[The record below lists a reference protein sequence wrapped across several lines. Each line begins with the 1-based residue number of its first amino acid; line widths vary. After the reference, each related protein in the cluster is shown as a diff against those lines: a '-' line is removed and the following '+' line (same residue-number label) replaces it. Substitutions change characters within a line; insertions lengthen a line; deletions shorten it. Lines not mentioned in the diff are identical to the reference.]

1 MGSHTSA
8 FMDSGFRRNDGNSP
22 NLPPRR
28 GRISALAAG
37 LDARPE
43 IKARAGRVF
52 VPMPPIRRRLR
63 AAAFVFLGLA
73 AAGAPALAQN
83 ETANTIGPPQLK
95 DFTLPGQR
103 TTPPATPPPATTPPP
118 VAVPRTPPATVA
130 RTPPGTAPAPAAD
143 RPAAPP
149 RPSSPAPRADTA
161 PAAAAPPPTATEPAP
176 GTGAPPVAQVP
187 AAPLPAPEAAAPE
200 PAPAAPEA
208 QGLSWLWPA
217 AGGALVLVLAAFFLL
232 RRRRGLAKREE
243 ERDSA
248 REQIGGVLFG
258 AREPEPEPEQEPG
271 LRPELEPAAPA
282 PAAPRPWLE
291 RDIVPE
297 RAAATDSEV
306 YVRYALTLTNRGD
319 AEARN
324 IRIDPRLFNAGAEG
338 EMMDFFQGTIH
349 ELSGSPQI
357 LIAPGGTLKLNGQ
370 VAMPNSELREI
381 ELAGRRIFV
390 PMVAIN
396 VAYDWTDGGTG
407 RTSRSWLV
415 GREAETPSEK
425 MGPFRLDLGPRIYRS
440 VGRREARLVMV

>member
-1 MGSHTSA
+1 
-8 FMDSGFRRNDGNSP
+8 
-22 NLPPRR
+22 
-28 GRISALAAG
+28 
-37 LDARPE
+37 
-43 IKARAGRVF
+43 
-52 VPMPPIRRRLR
+52 MPPIRRRLR

-103 TTPPATPPPATTPPP
+103 TTPPATPPPATTPP
-118 VAVPRTPPATVA
+118 VAVPRTPPATA
-130 RTPPGTAPAPAAD
+130 PSTPPATTPAPAAG
-143 RPAAPP
+143 RPAATP
-149 RPSSPAPRADTA
+149 RAPAPRADPDLGAAAPAPTATPTA
-161 PAAAAPPPTATEPAP
+161 PPAAEPPVAQAPAAPPP
-176 GTGAPPVAQVP
+176 V
-187 AAPLPAPEAAAPE
+187 PEAAAPE
-200 PAPAAPEA
+200 SAPAAPEA
-208 QGLSWLWPA
+208 QGVGWLWPA
-217 AGGALVLVLAAFFLL
+217 AGGALVLVLAAFLLL
-232 RRRRGLAKREE
+232 RRRRALAAREDA
-243 ERDSA
+243 RDSA
-248 REQIGGVLFG
+248 RDEIGGALF
-258 AREPEPEPEQEPG
+258 AAPKPKPEPEPEPQPEPQ
-271 LRPELEPAAPA
+271 PAA

-291 RDIVPE
+291 LDIVPE

-306 YVRYALTLTNRGD
+306 YVRYALTLTNRGGAD
-319 AEARN
+319 ARN

-338 EMMDFFQGTIH
+338 EMMDFFQGPIH

-357 LIAPGGTLKLNGQ
+357 LIAPGGSIKLNGQ

-396 VAYDWTDGGTG
+396 VAYDWTGGGTG